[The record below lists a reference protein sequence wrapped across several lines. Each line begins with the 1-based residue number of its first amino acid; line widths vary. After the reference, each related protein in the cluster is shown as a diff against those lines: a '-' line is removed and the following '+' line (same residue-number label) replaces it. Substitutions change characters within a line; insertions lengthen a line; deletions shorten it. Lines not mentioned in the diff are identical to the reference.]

1 MKKIGENIVNAT
13 NKKDKILR
21 LLLFILGCFI
31 VSVAYNIFVVPNK
44 IVPGGVGGIAIIL
57 NSILGINNALT
68 ILVLNIILLI
78 ISHFTLGYEK
88 TRASLL
94 GTIVLPLF
102 IKLTESINVWIQID
116 TSQILLSVLFGGI
129 LYGLGAGIV
138 FKTGFTT
145 GGTDI
150 INQIISKYAK
160 KSMGESML
168 RSDGLIVLS
177 SGVFLGLYN
186 MLYSILILYIISI
199 MSDRILLGISDNK
212 MFYILTDNED
222 EIKKYIIDELNH
234 GVTTFKATGGFGKEK
249 KSVIMTVLPTEDY
262 YVLKEGIHKIDKE
275 AFFIV
280 TDSYEVFGGE

>member
-94 GTIVLPLF
+94 GTIFLPLF

-249 KSVIMTVLPTEDY
+249 KSVIMTVLPTKDY